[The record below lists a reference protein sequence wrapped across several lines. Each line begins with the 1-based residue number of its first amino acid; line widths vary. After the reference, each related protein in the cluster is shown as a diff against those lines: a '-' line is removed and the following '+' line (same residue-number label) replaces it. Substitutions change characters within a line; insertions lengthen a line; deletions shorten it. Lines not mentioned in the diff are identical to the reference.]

1 MLDNFWLKKINNKKI
16 LEIKRLKGGV
26 SCEVY
31 KAKTIKD
38 IYCIKR
44 ALPKLLVKKD
54 WYVKTN
60 RIKYEYLWLKHC
72 KKLLPKNIPKIYKFD
87 EKSKYLI
94 LEYLNEKKFLNL
106 KSEFLKGKINHQLIN
121 KISKNLSFIHNNS
134 MKKNI
139 EKNFSPNFRNFYDL
153 RLDAYFN
160 EVKRGHSNLSSFVN
174 NIIKQYK
181 ENRITLVH
189 GDMSPKNILF
199 YKNEIK
205 FLDAETSNFGDP
217 VFDVVFFT
225 NHLLIKSIYL
235 PNKKN
240 QFLKAYKNFIDTYIS
255 NSNCEDKKFFF
266 RRCLNMIPLM
276 LIARVDGKSPV
287 EYVTSVKM
295 KNEIRKLSFKLLN
308 KKDISLGNLL
318 NICSNG

>member
-1 MLDNFWLKKINNKKI
+1 MLDSFLLKKINNKKI
-16 LEIKRLKGGV
+16 LEIERLTGGV

-31 KAKTIKD
+31 KVKTINN

-72 KKLLPKNIPKIYKFD
+72 KKLLPKSIPKVYKFD
-87 EKSKYLI
+87 EKSNFLI

-106 KSEFLKGKINHQLIN
+106 KIEFLKGKINHKLIN
-121 KISKNLSFIHNNS
+121 KISKNLSIIHNNS

-139 EKNFSPNFRNFYDL
+139 EKKFSPNFINFYDL

-160 EVKRGHSNLSSFVN
+160 EVKRVHPNLSLFVN
-174 NIIKQYK
+174 NINKQYK
-181 ENRITLVH
+181 KNRITLVH

-235 PNKKN
+235 PNKKS

-255 NSNCEDKKFFF
+255 NLNCDDKKFFF

-287 EYVTSVKM
+287 EYVTSKKM
-295 KNEIRKLSFKLLN
+295 KNKIRKLSFKLLN
-308 KKDISLGNLL
+308 KTDISLNNLL
-318 NICSNG
+318 NIYTNE